1 MVSRIAHVGH
11 DRVLMKRRS
20 TTLRDAGF
28 SVDEAYTLGTALNS
42 AEAVDALLIC
52 HTLPNPDK
60 ARLVSAVRYDR
71 GAMPIICV
79 NSYQSEVQPEGCIGV
94 ENIPLA
100 ILDAIASATQ
110 MGTLLRQLS

>member
-11 DRVLMKRRS
+11 DRVLVKRRS

-28 SVDEAYTLGTALNS
+28 SVDEAYTLGTALKS

-71 GAMPIICV
+71 VAMPIICV
-79 NSYQSEVQPEGCIGV
+79 NSNQSAVQPQACILLA
-94 ENIPLA
+94 NISLPLLA
-100 ILDAIASATQ
+100 PI
-110 MGTLLRQLS
+110 